1 MGLDAWLYLERY
13 DGDYDD
19 WGENVSYP
27 IELQEFESDCR
38 KRGFC
43 SIITAYKVG
52 CWSNAEEIDEVFRQ
66 HQYDDNNT
74 RVYLSMEDL
83 ADYKETCE
91 NMLESSR
98 EANKKLPPEESNQT
112 EWLISIL
119 EYTIDLLKKVMA
131 FLEKHADYSVF
142 YDTSY

>member
-27 IELQEFESDCR
+27 NELREFENECR
-38 KRGFC
+38 KRDFC

-52 CWSNAEEIDEVFRQ
+52 YWSNAYVIDEIFREHQ
-66 HQYDDNNT
+66 HDDNNT
-74 RVYLSMEDL
+74 RIYLSMEDL
-83 ADYKETCE
+83 ADYKETIE
-91 NMLESSR
+91 NRLEDLRDGIERLS
-98 EANKKLPPEESNQT
+98 EAQRNYIECLVGT
-112 EWLISIL
+112 L
-119 EYTIDLLKKVMA
+119 EYTIDLLEKVMA
-131 FLEKHADYSVF
+131 FLEKHTDYSVF